1 MSPRSTYI
9 RTPNFDFKPG
19 TGPIALGNLIADP
32 MSPHHP
38 LITVRNEKKT
48 DHQFKAEANG
58 DIKMAK
64 IGMEGGGKWKSGG

>member
-1 MSPRSTYI
+1 MKEYLDIPDA
-9 RTPNFDFKPG
+9 RTFMKSENMTTLRKPVFIITAIMIVQG
-19 TGPIALGNLIADP
+19 V
-32 MSPHHP
+32 
-38 LITVRNEKKT
+38 TVRNEKKT